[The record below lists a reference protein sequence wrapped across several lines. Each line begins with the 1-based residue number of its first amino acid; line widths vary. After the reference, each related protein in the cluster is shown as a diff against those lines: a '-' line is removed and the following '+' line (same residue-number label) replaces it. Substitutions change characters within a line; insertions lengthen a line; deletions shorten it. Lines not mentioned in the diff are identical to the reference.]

1 MVFAGE
7 ISWFDQYGKVCCST
21 IDAGHGW
28 EIKER
33 QLSCR
38 ELGIQLSYRISSDGT
53 LSLPLDELYES
64 GKTRVR
70 ELVLWPELIS
80 GYEGEEKSLILP
92 QGSGAL
98 VHLRNH
104 PEKEERIGCFF
115 PWGAAGLMTL
125 CGVTDGARSRVLIV
139 DGGRFDMLLRLRTC
153 WGSRRQY
160 AVHDSAAGA
169 GGRISRRRPRL
180 L

>member
-115 PWGAAGLMTL
+115 PWGN
-125 CGVTDGARSRVLIV
+125 IY
-139 DGGRFDMLLRLRTC
+139 TC
-153 WGSRRQY
+153 
-160 AVHDSAAGA
+160 
-169 GGRISRRRPRL
+169 
-180 L
+180 